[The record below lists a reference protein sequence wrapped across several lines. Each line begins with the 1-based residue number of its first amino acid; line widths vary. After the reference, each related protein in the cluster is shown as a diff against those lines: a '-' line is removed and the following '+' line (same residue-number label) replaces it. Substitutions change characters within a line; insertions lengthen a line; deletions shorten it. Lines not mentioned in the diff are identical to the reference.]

1 MRFDVAA
8 ARLTAL
14 PDPLPEPAAVMMP
27 VVLGGPESRPRTMP
41 PPGRAGRPAAVLV
54 LLYPDDRG
62 EARVILIERTTG
74 DGHHHSG
81 EVSFPGGKAEPGDAD
96 AAATAL
102 REASEEVALDVAA
115 AGVRVVGRL
124 DRMWIPVS
132 DFEVMPVLALA
143 ERRPELS
150 PSPLEVARIVEPP
163 VGRFLPDA
171 PVTIVERT
179 ISDWPLRYGSY
190 DLDGLS
196 VWGAT
201 ARILSQLGAVLAL
214 PLDEHASPQGHAIR

>member
-8 ARLTAL
+8 DRLSAL

-27 VVLGGPESRPRTMP
+27 VVLGGPEFRPPRTP
-41 PPGRAGRPAAVLV
+41 RAGRSGRPAAVLV
-54 LLYPDDRG
+54 LLYPDDDG
-62 EARVILIERTTG
+62 EARLVLIERTTG
-74 DGHHHSG
+74 DRHHHSG
-81 EVSFPGGKAEPGDAD
+81 EVSFPGGKAEPDDAD

-102 REASEEVALDVAA
+102 REAQEEVALDTAS

-124 DRMWIPVS
+124 DPMWIPVS
-132 DFEVMPVLALA
+132 DFEVTPVLALA
-143 ERRPELS
+143 ERRPVLS
-150 PSPLEVARIVEPP
+150 PSPFEVARIVAPP
-163 VGRFLPDA
+163 VARFLPDA

-179 ISDWPLRYGSY
+179 IRDWPLRYGSY

-214 PLDEHASPQGHAIR
+214 PLDELLDRMASMD

>member
-8 ARLTAL
+8 ERLSAL

-27 VVLGGPESRPRTMP
+27 VVLGGSELRPPRMP
-41 PPGRAGRPAAVLV
+41 PPGRSGRPAAVLV
-54 LLYPDDRG
+54 LLYPDEGG
-62 EARVILIERTTG
+62 EARVVLIERTTA

-81 EVSFPGGKAEPGDAD
+81 EVSFPGGKAEPDDTD

-102 REASEEVALDVAA
+102 REASEEVALDTVA
-115 AGVRVVGRL
+115 AGVTIVGLL

-132 DFEVMPVLALA
+132 DFEVTPVVALA
-143 ERRPELS
+143 ERRPSLA
-150 PSPLEVARIVEPP
+150 PSPFEVARIVEPP
-163 VGRFLPDA
+163 VARFLPDA
-171 PVTIVERT
+171 PITIVERT
-179 ISDWPLRYGSY
+179 IREWPLRYGAY

-214 PLDEHASPQGHAIR
+214 ASDERPSPPERAIP